1 MYLVLIS
8 SSPPCQPAV
17 RTDGEEA
24 GDEEE
29 KVRLGALLESTD
41 VLPAKT
47 WVGRV
52 AM

>member
-1 MYLVLIS
+1 MYSRSHLFVFS
-8 SSPPCQPAV
+8 CQPDV
-17 RTDGEEA
+17 RVDGDEA
-24 GDEEE
+24 GDERE
-29 KVRLGALLESTD
+29 VGLGALLECTD